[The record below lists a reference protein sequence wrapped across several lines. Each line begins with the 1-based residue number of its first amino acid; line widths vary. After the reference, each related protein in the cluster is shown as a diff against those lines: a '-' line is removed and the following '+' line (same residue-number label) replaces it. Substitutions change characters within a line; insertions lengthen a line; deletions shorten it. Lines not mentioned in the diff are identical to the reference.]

1 MSGAAAYFEDARFGR
16 KPDHSPD
23 KRFKNPPPG
32 HEPPMNLIEFGHSV
46 EDGAFHTLHKP
57 PVLAGLS
64 AAKEVKVS

>member
-1 MSGAAAYFEDARFGR
+1 
-16 KPDHSPD
+16 
-23 KRFKNPPPG
+23 
-32 HEPPMNLIEFGHSV
+32 MNLIEFGHSV